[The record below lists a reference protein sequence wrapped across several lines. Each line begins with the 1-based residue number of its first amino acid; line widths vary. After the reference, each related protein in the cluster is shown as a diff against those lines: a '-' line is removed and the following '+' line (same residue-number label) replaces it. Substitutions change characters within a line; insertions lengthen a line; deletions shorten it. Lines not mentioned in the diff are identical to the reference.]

1 MVSAETSA
9 GCGPGLGPTPAL
21 PAPLASSWASP
32 EASPALGLLP
42 GFDQGFLRED
52 RPFSASTGLSGVLR
66 PRVACLNPGSL
77 HPLPR
82 SLPTWVQA
90 ELVLRSSGCANLD
103 CLLDA
108 LDSTSQDSS
117 LTNQTTSHGKVSV
130 AERHMRLT
138 PNSGQ
143 WPPGRPLGQVDWSTT
158 LPGPGQGVWPE
169 HPPGGGRPRGPL
181 RTLLCAQRV
190 VTGCGW
196 DLGISF
202 LQCPW
207 VVVGAGLC
215 LGMSHQGMHPCG
227 CVVSG

>member
-42 GFDQGFLRED
+42 GFDEGFLRED
-52 RPFSASTGLSGVLR
+52 RPLWGARL
-66 PRVACLNPGSL
+66 RVACLNPGSL

-82 SLPTWVQA
+82 ALPTLVQA

-108 LDSTSQDSS
+108 LRSTSQDSS
-117 LTNQTTSHGKVSV
+117 LSNQTTSHGKVGL

-138 PNSGQ
+138 LNSGQ

-158 LPGPGQGVWPE
+158 LPGLGQGVWPE

-181 RTLLCAQRV
+181 RTLLLCAQRV
-190 VTGCGW
+190 VTGWGW

-215 LGMSHQGMHPCG
+215 LGMGHQGMHLCG